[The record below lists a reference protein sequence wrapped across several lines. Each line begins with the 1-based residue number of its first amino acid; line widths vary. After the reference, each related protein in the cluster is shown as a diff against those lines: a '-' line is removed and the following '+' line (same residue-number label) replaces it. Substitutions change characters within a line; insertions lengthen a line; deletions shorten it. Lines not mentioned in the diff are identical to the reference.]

1 MMKRKLFAMIL
12 DVAVVGAG
20 GGIIE
25 NFHAAK
31 RQLSTNVRV
40 YGLPYLVCCTVD
52 YNSIEASAWLST
64 WRKIKTS
71 LKMDTQRIL
80 SRDFSFIFSNSDK
93 FLIQKCHPIF
103 KKLIQKNVLTVEK

>member
-12 DVAVVGAG
+12 DVEVVGAG

-40 YGLPYLVCCTVD
+40 YGLPYLVCCTV
-52 YNSIEASAWLST
+52 
-64 WRKIKTS
+64 
-71 LKMDTQRIL
+71 
-80 SRDFSFIFSNSDK
+80 
-93 FLIQKCHPIF
+93 
-103 KKLIQKNVLTVEK
+103 V